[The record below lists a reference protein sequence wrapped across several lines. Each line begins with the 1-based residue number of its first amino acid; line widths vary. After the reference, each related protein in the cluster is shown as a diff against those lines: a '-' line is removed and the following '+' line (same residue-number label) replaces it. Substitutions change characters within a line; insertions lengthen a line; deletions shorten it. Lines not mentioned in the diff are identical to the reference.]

1 MKTASLLL
9 LQRNG
14 SGNLDKSAEGEGR
27 TLGIVTQDSG
37 EKCGRDRD
45 FLPVPGV
52 YISNEQERLL
62 IEAAQKDPGRFA
74 DLYENNFERVYA
86 FIVRRVRDRHEAE
99 DLTAEVFQHALAN
112 LPRFEWRGVPF
123 AAWLFRIAANAIADR
138 WQRISKEDPI
148 LFPTISIGPVGKR
161 SNAAPCCFS

>member
-27 TLGIVTQDSG
+27 TLGIVAQDSG

-52 YISNEQERLL
+52 
-62 IEAAQKDPGRFA
+62 K
-74 DLYENNFERVYA
+74 
-86 FIVRRVRDRHEAE
+86 
-99 DLTAEVFQHALAN
+99 
-112 LPRFEWRGVPF
+112 
-123 AAWLFRIAANAIADR
+123 
-138 WQRISKEDPI
+138 DPI